1 MPSRRL
7 ETPAFAPRPMT
18 SAVRMRGQRLNQ
30 AERVRLILEIVA
42 AYARARRALGAAPI
56 ASVVAGL
63 RSEHPAS
70 PAEPADALE
79 EARRLARA
87 VMRTL
92 ALLPGDTRCLIRSLV
107 LTQLLARR
115 GISAKLVIG
124 ARTAPEF
131 LGHAW
136 VEHSGEAILAP
147 GDGSFGRL
155 VEL

>member
-1 MPSRRL
+1 M
-7 ETPAFAPRPMT
+7 TP
-18 SAVRMRGQRLNQ
+18 AVRMRGQRLSQ
-30 AERVRLILEIVA
+30 AERVRLIWEIVA

-56 ASVVAGL
+56 ASVVARL
-63 RSEHPAS
+63 RSEYPAS
-70 PAEPADALE
+70 RSEPADALE

-107 LTQLLARR
+107 LTRLLARR
-115 GISAKLVIG
+115 GIPAKLVIG

-136 VEHSGEAILAP
+136 VEHRGEAILAP